1 MKVTK
6 IVCHS
11 SNGSMLSLY
20 VEHYCNDTIV
30 ERKEQILSNEG
41 DTAFINKFE
50 DGTYSFGIIQG
61 DYYSMGHRKGYIWSS
76 RASVMNKIF
85 GTDIMDVGIKLP
97 NEEGYFSRAVDIK
110 TLKKILPENWDIV
123 KEQFGDGEV
132 YNTLK
137 YIGDTPIE
145 YKCGKRLYSNEGDSC
160 DVIACLNTIFQNQNV

>member
-85 GTDIMDVGIKLP
+85 GTDIMEVGIKLP

-110 TLKKILPENWDIV
+110 TLKKILPEVLVIVFFAVISFAYFFPADIEGKILFRHDSSAGV
-123 KEQFGDGEV
+123 AAEQGGV
-132 YNTLK
+132 
-137 YIGDTPIE
+137 
-145 YKCGKRLYSNEGDSC
+145 
-160 DVIACLNTIFQNQNV
+160 